1 MTRPLAA
8 LIGAVALAA
17 AALTAVTRL
26 EARPPG
32 DQDRPTFRAGARVVS
47 VDVAVRRGGR
57 PLTGLTVGDFEVLDN
72 GVRQAVADFSYEKLP
87 IDVTVALDVSGSV
100 DGLLLNRLRQAV
112 LQLRD
117 YLRPADRLKL
127 ITFNHRVRRIVDH
140 ADPAAAIDAAFGE
153 IRAGGSSA
161 ILDAL
166 AVALTTPVGPDRRHL
181 VVLFSDGYDTSSIND
196 PGVLL
201 EVARHT
207 TPAVYA
213 VLPPPVSS
221 QRSLPAPF
229 AGFTVPGSEGAGAG
243 IALTRPPSEGGGPGR
258 PAVDAALQAAQ
269 AVRQQLFSLLAQETG
284 GVVFTIGPGENLGST
299 FRRAL
304 DEFRSS
310 YVLHFVPQGVDER
323 GVHQLEVRVKG
334 TGEVR
339 ARREYV
345 WR

>member
-1 MTRPLAA
+1 MA
-8 LIGAVALAA
+8 LIGAVALGA
-17 AALTAVTRL
+17 AALTAVSRL
-26 EARPPG
+26 EARPPA
-32 DQDRPTFRAGARVVS
+32 DQDRPAFRAGATVVS

-100 DGLLLNRLRQAV
+100 DGPLLERLRRGVQ
-112 LQLRD
+112 QLRTD
-117 YLRPADRLKL
+117 LRAADRLAVL
-127 ITFNHRVRRIVDH
+127 AFNHRARRI
-140 ADPAAAIDAAFGE
+140 ADFAASAAAVDAAFEE

-161 ILDAL
+161 ILDTL

-201 EVARHT
+201 EVARRT
-207 TPAVYA
+207 TPAVYV
-213 VLPPPVSS
+213 VLPALPSQSS
-221 QRSLPAPF
+221 GTDAFAGLDLPAM
-229 AGFTVPGSEGAGAG
+229 GGSSGA
-243 IALTRPPSEGGGPGR
+243 P
-258 PAVDAALQAAQ
+258 VQAAKVAQ
-269 AVRQQLFSLLAQETG
+269 AARHIYQLLAQDSG
-284 GVVFTIGPGENLGST
+284 GFVFTIPPGGNLGSA

-310 YVLHFVPQGVDER
+310 YVLHFVPHGVDER
-323 GVHQLEVRVKG
+323 GVHRLDVRVRR
-334 TGEVR
+334 TGVEVR

>member
-1 MTRPLAA
+1 MRPYLTV
-8 LIGAVALAA
+8 LIGAVALG
-17 AALTAVTRL
+17 TAGMTAISRV

-32 DQDRPTFRAGARVVS
+32 DQDQPTFRAGARVVS

-100 DGLLLNRLRQAV
+100 DGPLLDRLRQAV
-112 LQLRD
+112 LQLRA

-140 ADPAAAIDAAFGE
+140 ADPAAAIDAAFGQ

-201 EVARHT
+201 EVARRT

-213 VLPPPVSS
+213 VLPQPVSRQS
-221 QRSLPAPF
+221 VAAF
-229 AGFTVPGSEGAGAG
+229 AGPIVPGSEGAGPG
-243 IALTRPPSEGGGPGR
+243 VALTRPLPEGEGPGR
-258 PAVDAALQAAQ
+258 PVDVVDQAAQ
-269 AVRQQLFSLLAQETG
+269 AVRQQLFRLLAQDTG
-284 GVVFTIGPGENLGST
+284 GDVFPITPTGNLGST
-299 FRRAL
+299 FRRAV
-304 DEFRSS
+304 DQFRSS

-323 GVHQLEVRVKG
+323 GVHRLEVRVKRIG
-334 TGEVR
+334 VDVR

>member
-47 VDVAVRRGGR
+47 VDVTVRRGGR

-100 DGLLLNRLRQAV
+100 DGPLLDRLRQAV
-112 LQLRD
+112 LQLRA
-117 YLRPADRLKL
+117 YLRPADRLKV
-127 ITFNHRVRRIVDH
+127 ITFNHRVWRIVDH

-213 VLPPPVSS
+213 VLPPPVSRQS
-221 QRSLPAPF
+221 EPAF
-229 AGFTVPGSEGAGAG
+229 AGLNLPEG
-243 IALTRPPSEGGGPGR
+243 EGPGR
-258 PAVDAALQAAQ
+258 PVDVVDQAAQ
-269 AVRQQLFSLLAQETG
+269 TVRQQLFSLLAQDTG
-284 GVVFTIGPGENLGST
+284 GDVFPIPPGGNLGSA

-310 YVLHFVPQGVDER
+310 YVLHFAPQGVEER
-323 GVHQLEVRVKG
+323 GVHRLEVRVRR
-334 TGEVR
+334 TGVDVR